1 MIVINMKKNELR
13 KYEKLISSHFKKK
26 SNQENFIPRKS
37 RIPLAIPPYGTAE
50 VLESLESLLSMNT
63 TSGEKVSKFE
73 KKFANYIG
81 IKHGI
86 MVNSGSSAN
95 LLALSVLS
103 HPSLKNR
110 IKTNDEIITP
120 AVTWATTVYPI
131 LNINAIPKFVDVNLN
146 DYTINPNEIE
156 NAINKKTKAI
166 FIVHLLGNPCN
177 MEKITKIAK
186 RHDLWLIED
195 SCEAHGAKFNGQH
208 VGTFGD
214 LSTFSFFASHHI
226 TTMEGGMLT
235 TNNKVLNE
243 LGKSMRAFGW
253 SRELNS
259 KKKLEK
265 EYPNIDSRFLF
276 VNPGFN
282 LRATEIQGA
291 FGIHQIDKLEKLV
304 KIRIKNAKYWN
315 KELNSLS
322 DFLMLP
328 EDNNNNRKSYLFYP
342 ITVKKNKFFNK
353 SELVNHL
360 EKNGIETRPIMAG
373 NIIKQPV
380 SKYFNYKKSGKLQN
394 SNYIH
399 QNSFL
404 IGNHHGIDQ
413 KRKKFISVIIKN
425 FIKSKIN

>member
-1 MIVINMKKNELR
+1 MRKNELE

-26 SNQENFIPRKS
+26 SKQQNFIPGKS
-37 RIPLAIPPYGTAE
+37 RIPLAIPPYGSDE

-73 KKFANYIG
+73 KKFAHYIG

-95 LLALSVLS
+95 LLALSILS

-131 LNINAIPKFVDVNLN
+131 LNINAIPKFVDVKLN
-146 DYTINPNEIE
+146 DYTIDPEEIE
-156 NAINKKTKAI
+156 DAINKKTKAI
-166 FIVHLLGNPCN
+166 FVVHLLGNPCN
-177 MEKITKIAK
+177 MKKITKIARK
-186 RHDLWLIED
+186 HDLWLIED
-195 SCEAHGAKFNGQH
+195 SCEAHGAKFNGKH

-235 TNNKVLNE
+235 TNNKLLNE

-259 KKKLEK
+259 KKQLEK
-265 EYPNIDSRFLF
+265 ENPNIDSRFLF
-276 VNPGFN
+276 INTGFN

-304 KIRIKNAKYWN
+304 KLRIKNAEFWN
-315 KELNSLS
+315 KDLKIFSE
-322 DFLMLP
+322 FLMLS
-328 EDNNNNRKSYLFYP
+328 EDDTNRKSYLFYP
-342 ITVKKNKFFNK
+342 ITVKKNKFFTK
-353 SELVNHL
+353 TELVNEL

-373 NIIKQPV
+373 NITKQPV
-380 SKYFNYKKSGKLQN
+380 SKYFKFKKSGKLEN

-399 QNSFL
+399 NNSFL
-404 IGNHHGIDQ
+404 IGNHHGIDDKQ
-413 KRKKFISVIIKN
+413 KKFISNIIKN

>member
-1 MIVINMKKNELR
+1 MKKNELE

-26 SNQENFIPRKS
+26 LKPEKFMPGKS
-37 RIPLAIPPYGTAE
+37 RIPLAIPPYGTSE

-156 NAINKKTKAI
+156 NAINNKTKAI

-177 MEKITKIAK
+177 MEKITKIARK
-186 RHDLWLIED
+186 HNLWLIED

-235 TNNKVLNE
+235 TNNKALNE

-259 KKKLEK
+259 KKKLEN

-322 DFLMLP
+322 DFLILP
-328 EDNNNNRKSYLFYP
+328 EDNNNDRKSYLFYP

>member
-1 MIVINMKKNELR
+1 MQKNELE

-26 SNQENFIPRKS
+26 LKPEKFIPGKS

-110 IKTNDEIITP
+110 IKTNDEILTP

-156 NAINKKTKAI
+156 NAINNKTKAI

-177 MEKITKIAK
+177 MEKITKIARK
-186 RHDLWLIED
+186 HNLWLIED

-259 KKKLEK
+259 KKKLEN

-276 VNPGFN
+276 VNLGFN

-328 EDNNNNRKSYLFYP
+328 EDNNDRKSYLFYP

-413 KRKKFISVIIKN
+413 KRKKFVSVIIKN